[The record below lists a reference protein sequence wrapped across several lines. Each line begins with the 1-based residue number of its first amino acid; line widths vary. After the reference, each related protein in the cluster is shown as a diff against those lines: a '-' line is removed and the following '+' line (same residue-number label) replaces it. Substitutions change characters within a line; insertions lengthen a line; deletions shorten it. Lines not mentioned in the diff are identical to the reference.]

1 MWYMVGKMAP
11 INGMKCV
18 LLSVFMGF
26 FYTRNPKMNPKLEV
40 E

>member
-18 LLSVFMGF
+18 LPNGFMGLF
-26 FYTRNPKMNPKLEV
+26 CTRNPKMNPKLEV